1 MRIALLSVIT
11 LVLSAHIG
19 IVNAQGT
26 MLLRQPTVSNTSIV
40 FVHANDLWIVGRD
53 GGDAIRLT
61 SSAGQERNPHFS
73 PDGRTIAF
81 TGQYDGNTDVYIV
94 SATGGQPVR
103 LTWHPGSDNVTGWSH
118 DGKYVLFTSAREG
131 YPSAES
137 KFYRI
142 SISGGMPEP
151 LIVPRASAGSVSED
165 GRFIA
170 YQEVSFWDPEWRN
183 YRGGQAKP
191 IWIMNLKDYSI
202 VKTPQTDKERHTDPV
217 WLNGKVWFLSERDY
231 ANNIWCF
238 DPVKKDLKQITFHAD
253 FDVKSLD
260 AGGGMIVYE
269 QGGYLHLLNPA
280 DNRANRLEINVK
292 GDFHWARERWE
303 NISAGSLQNASLSPT
318 GQRALFEYRGDIFT
332 VPRDKGD
339 WRNITNSPGAA
350 DRYPVWSPDGKSI
363 AWFSDAAG
371 EYQLMVG
378 DQQGMENPKAISI
391 PQPTF
396 FFRPAWSP
404 DSRHIAFTDTH
415 YNLWVVELA
424 TSKITKADTER
435 FAHPNRTMNPVWS
448 PDSKWI
454 AYARLLD
461 NQFKAIRVYNVE
473 TGERH
478 QLTDG
483 MADAISPV
491 WDASGKYLWFLA
503 STNYGLNSGWL
514 DMSSY
519 ERPVTRALYFIILNS
534 EDPSPLLPKSDEEKE
549 KENEKEKAK
558 EETTAKPAGGVTVRI
573 DPADISRRIVAVSIP
588 ARNYVQL
595 VEGPANTVFY
605 AEQATGQQGFSLSK
619 YNLATVKSDPF
630 ISGITYAAVSADRKA
645 LLYRSGSTWGIV
657 NTSESNK
664 KSGDGRLEA
673 ISSMRMKIDPPAEW
687 KQIFRE
693 GWRFQRDFL
702 YVDNVHGAPWDDIYK
717 WYSPWIDHV
726 HHRAD
731 LNYVIDILGGEVS
744 VGHSYTSGGD
754 NPSVPSVSMGLLG
767 ADYEPHK
774 GLHRIKKIYTGEDWN
789 PGLAAPLAQ
798 PGIKVSEGDYIL
810 EVNGIPVTAED
821 NIYRFFE
828 GTSGRQVKLKV
839 NNAPKAEGSWM
850 VTVVPVSNEGQLRT
864 MAWIEHNRRETAR
877 LSDNLLAYVYVP
889 NTSNQGYS
897 YFNRYYFSQQD
908 KKGAIIDERNNGG
921 GSAADYMV
929 DIMARELHGY
939 FNSKADDRRPTT
951 TPMAGIWGPKVMIV
965 NEMAGSGGDLLPYLF
980 RKMEIGSI
988 VGTRTWGGLVGTWD
1002 TPPFIDGGRMVA
1014 PRGGFYDV
1022 DGNWAVEGEGV
1033 APDIEVEMTPA
1044 LVIGG
1049 RDPQLEKAVEQA
1061 LRQMRSEIIYLK
1073 PEPEP
1078 PVRYRRPVKK

>member
-1 MRIALLSVIT
+1 MRTALLSIIALL
-11 LVLSAHIG
+11 LSGQSWIA
-19 IVNAQGT
+19 NAQGT
-26 MLLRQPTVSNTSIV
+26 MLLRQPTISSSQIV
-40 FVHANDLWIVGRD
+40 FVHANDLWIVQRD
-53 GGDAIRLT
+53 GGDAVRLT

-73 PDGRTIAF
+73 PDGRTVAF

-94 SATGGQPVR
+94 PAAGGQPVR
-103 LTWHPGSDNVTGWSH
+103 LTWHPGADNVTGWSH
-118 DGKYVLFTSAREG
+118 DGKYVIFTSSREG
-131 YPSAES
+131 YPTAES

-142 SISGGMPEP
+142 SINGGMPEP
-151 LIVPRASAGSVSED
+151 LIVPRASNGSLSED

-191 IWIMNLKDYSI
+191 IWIMNLKDHSI
-202 VKTPQTDKERHTDPV
+202 KKTPQTDMERHTEPV

-231 ANNIWCF
+231 ANNIWCY
-238 DPVKKDLKQITFHAD
+238 DPVRDDLRQITFHAD

-280 DNRANRLEINVK
+280 DNSARRLEINVK

-303 NISAGSLQNASLSPT
+303 NISPGSLQNASLSPT

-350 DRYPVWSPDGKSI
+350 DRYPVWSPDGKTI
-363 AWFSDAAG
+363 AWFSDESG
-371 EYQLMVG
+371 EYQLMIN
-378 DQQGMENPKAISI
+378 DQEGLGKPKAIPI

-404 DSRHIAFTDTH
+404 DSKRIAFTDTH
-415 YNLWVVELA
+415 YNIWVVEPE
-424 TSKITKADTER
+424 TSKITKADTDR
-435 FAHPNRTMNPVWS
+435 FAHPDRTMNPVWS

-454 AYARLLD
+454 AYVRLLD

-503 STNYGLNSGWL
+503 STNFGLNTGWL

-519 ERPVTRALYFIILNS
+519 ERPVTRSLYFIILS
-534 EDPSPLLPKSDEEKE
+534 SDDPSPLLPKSDEEKE
-549 KENEKEKAK
+549 KPK
-558 EETTAKPAGGVTVRI
+558 EETTAKPAEGVTVKI
-573 DPADISRRIVAVSIP
+573 DIANINRRIVPVSIP
-588 ARNYVQL
+588 ERNYVQL
-595 VEGPANTVFY
+595 FEGPANTVFY
-605 AEQATGQQGFSLSK
+605 AELVTGQQGVALSK
-619 YNLATVKSDPF
+619 YNLTTVKSDPF
-630 ISGITYAAVSADRKA
+630 ISGINYAAVSSDRKA
-645 LLYRSGSTWGIV
+645 LLYRGGTTWGIV

-664 KSGDGRLEA
+664 KVGDGSLAA

-687 KQIFRE
+687 RQIFRE

-702 YVDNVHGAPWDDIYK
+702 YVDNVHGAPWDEVYK

-744 VGHSYTSGGD
+744 IGHSYTSGGD
-754 NPSVPSVSMGLLG
+754 HPSVPTVSIGLLG
-767 ADYEPHK
+767 ADYEQHK
-774 GLHRIKKIYTGEDWN
+774 GYHRIKKIYNGEDWN
-789 PGLAAPLAQ
+789 PGLTAPLAQ

-810 EVNGIPVTAED
+810 EVNGIPVRAED
-821 NIYRFFE
+821 NLYRFFE
-828 GTSGRQVKLKV
+828 GTTGRQVKLRV
-839 NNAPKAEGSWM
+839 NNAPKTDGSWL
-850 VTVVPVSNEGQLRT
+850 VTVVPVSNESQLRT
-864 MAWIEHNRRETAR
+864 MAWIERNRREVAR

-889 NTSNQGYS
+889 NTSNQGYN
-897 YFNRYYFSQQD
+897 YFNRYYFAQQD

-939 FNSKADDRRPTT
+939 FNSRASDRRPTT
-951 TPMAGIWGPKVMIV
+951 VPMAGIWGPKVMIV

-980 RKMEIGSI
+980 RRMEIGSI

-1002 TPPFIDGGRMVA
+1002 TPAFIDGGRMVA

-1022 DGNWAVEGEGV
+1022 DGRWAVEGEGV

-1044 LVIGG
+1044 LVIKG

>member
-131 YPSAES
+131 YPTAES

-1044 LVIGG
+1044 LVISG

>member
-1 MRIALLSVIT
+1 MRIVVFIQVYVATVVISF
-11 LVLSAHIG
+11 SA
-19 IVNAQGT
+19 VAQGT
-26 MLLRQPTVSNTSIV
+26 MLLRQPTISNTHIV
-40 FVHANDLWIVGRD
+40 FVHANDLWIVPRD
-53 GGDAIRLT
+53 GGDAVRLT

-73 PDGRTIAF
+73 PDGRTVAF

-94 SATGGQPVR
+94 SAGGGQPVR
-103 LTWHPGSDNVTGWSH
+103 LTWHPGADNVTGWSH
-118 DGKYVLFTSAREG
+118 DGKYVIFTSSREG
-131 YPSAES
+131 YPTAES
-137 KFYRI
+137 KFY
-142 SISGGMPEP
+142 SISTNGGMPEP
-151 LIVPRASAGSVSED
+151 LIVPRASNGSISED
-165 GRFIA
+165 GKLIA

-238 DPVKKDLKQITFHAD
+238 DPVKNDLVQITFHVD

-280 DNRANRLEINVK
+280 DNKSKRLEINVR
-292 GDFHWARERWE
+292 GDFHWARERWG
-303 NISAGSLQNASLSPT
+303 NVSPGSLQNASLSPT

-332 VPRDKGD
+332 VPREKGD

-363 AWFSDAAG
+363 AWFSDAGG
-371 EYQLMVG
+371 EYQLYIS
-378 DQQGMENPKAISI
+378 DQEGLEKPQVITI

-404 DSRHIAFTDTH
+404 DSRRIAFTDTH
-415 YNLWVVELA
+415 YNLYIVEIA
-424 TSKITKADTER
+424 TSKITRADTDR
-435 FAHPNRTMNPVWS
+435 FAHPDRTMNPVWS

-461 NQFKAIRVYNVE
+461 NQFKAIRVFNVE

-503 STNYGLNSGWL
+503 STNFGLNTGWL

-519 ERPVTRALYFIILNS
+519 DRPITRTLYFIILS
-534 EDPSPLLPKSDEEKE
+534 KDDPSPLLPKSDEEKE
-549 KENEKEKAK
+549 KADEPKKDSSEVSVK
-558 EETTAKPAGGVTVRI
+558 I
-573 DPADISRRIVAVSIP
+573 DPDDISRRILAVSIP
-588 ARNYVQL
+588 ARNYTQL
-595 VEGPANTVFY
+595 LEGPANTVFY
-605 AEQATGQQGFSLSK
+605 AESVTGQQGVSLSK

-630 ISGITYAAVSADRKA
+630 ISGITFATVSADRKA
-645 LLYRSGSTWGIV
+645 LLYRSGTTWGIIK
-657 NTSESNK
+657 TSESNK

-687 KQIFRE
+687 RQIFRE

-702 YVDNVHGAPWDDIYK
+702 YVDNVHGAPWDEIYM
-717 WYSPWIDHV
+717 WYSPWLDHV

-754 NPSVPSVSMGLLG
+754 NPSVPTVPMGLLG
-767 ADYEPHK
+767 ADYETHK
-774 GLHRIKKIYTGEDWN
+774 GYHRIRKIYTGEDWN
-789 PGLAAPLAQ
+789 PGLTAPLSQ

-810 EVNGIPVTAED
+810 DINGLPVLAED
-821 NIYRFFE
+821 NLYSFFE
-828 GTSGRQVKLKV
+828 GTSGRQMKLRV
-839 NNAPKAEGSWM
+839 NSAPKADGSWI
-850 VTVVPVSNEGQLRT
+850 VTVVPVSNESQLRT
-864 MAWIEHNRRETAR
+864 MAWIERNRREVAR

-889 NTSNQGYS
+889 NTSSPGYN

-908 KKGAIIDERNNGG
+908 KKGAVIDERNNGG

-980 RKMEIGSI
+980 RRMEIGPI

-1002 TPPFIDGGRMVA
+1002 TPAFIDGGRMVA

-1033 APDIEVEMTPA
+1033 APDVEVEMTPA
-1044 LVIGG
+1044 LVIKG

-1061 LRQMRSEIIYLK
+1061 LRLMRTEIIYLK
-1073 PEPEP
+1073 PEPDP
-1078 PVRYRRPVKK
+1078 PVRYKRPTKK

>member
-1 MRIALLSVIT
+1 MRTALLSIIALL
-11 LVLSAHIG
+11 LSGQSWIA
-19 IVNAQGT
+19 NAQGT
-26 MLLRQPTVSNTSIV
+26 MLLRQPTISSSQIV
-40 FVHANDLWIVGRD
+40 FVHANDLWIVQRD
-53 GGDAIRLT
+53 GGDAVRLT

-73 PDGRTIAF
+73 PDGRTVAF

-94 SATGGQPVR
+94 PAAGGQPVR
-103 LTWHPGSDNVTGWSH
+103 LTWHPGADNVTGWSH
-118 DGKYVLFTSAREG
+118 DGKYVIFTSSREG
-131 YPSAES
+131 YPTAES

-142 SISGGMPEP
+142 SINGGMPEP
-151 LIVPRASAGSVSED
+151 LIVPRASNGSLSED

-191 IWIMNLKDYSI
+191 IWIMNLKDHSI
-202 VKTPQTDKERHTDPV
+202 KKTPQTDMERHTEPV

-231 ANNIWCF
+231 ANNIWCY
-238 DPVKKDLKQITFHAD
+238 DPVRDDLRQITFHAD

-280 DNRANRLEINVK
+280 DNTARRLEINVK

-303 NISAGSLQNASLSPT
+303 NISPGSLQNASLSPT

-363 AWFSDAAG
+363 AWFSDESG
-371 EYQLMVG
+371 EYQLMIN
-378 DQQGMENPKAISI
+378 DQEGLGKPKAIPI

-404 DSRHIAFTDTH
+404 DSKRIAFTDTH
-415 YNLWVVELA
+415 YNIWVVEPD
-424 TSKITKADTER
+424 TSKITKADTDR
-435 FAHPNRTMNPVWS
+435 FAHPDRTMNPVWS

-454 AYARLLD
+454 AYVRLLD

-503 STNYGLNSGWL
+503 STNFGLNTGWL

-519 ERPVTRALYFIILNS
+519 ERPVTRSLYFIILS
-534 EDPSPLLPKSDEEKE
+534 SDDPSPLLPKSDEEKE
-549 KENEKEKAK
+549 KPK
-558 EETTAKPAGGVTVRI
+558 EETTAKPAEGVTVKI
-573 DPADISRRIVAVSIP
+573 DIANINRRIVPVSISE
-588 ARNYVQL
+588 RNYVQL
-595 VEGPANTVFY
+595 FEGPANTVFY
-605 AEQATGQQGFSLSK
+605 AELVTGQQGVALSK
-619 YNLATVKSDPF
+619 YNLTTVKSDPF
-630 ISGITYAAVSADRKA
+630 ISGINYAAVSSDRKA
-645 LLYRSGSTWGIV
+645 LLYRGGTTWGIV

-664 KSGDGRLEA
+664 KVGDGSLAA

-687 KQIFRE
+687 RQIFRE

-702 YVDNVHGAPWDDIYK
+702 YVDNVHGAPWDEVYK

-744 VGHSYTSGGD
+744 IGHSYTSGGD
-754 NPSVPSVSMGLLG
+754 HPSVPTVSIGLLG
-767 ADYEPHK
+767 ADFEQHK
-774 GLHRIKKIYTGEDWN
+774 GYHRIKKIYNGEDWN
-789 PGLAAPLAQ
+789 PGLTAPLAQ

-810 EVNGIPVTAED
+810 EVNGIPVRAED
-821 NIYRFFE
+821 NLYRFFE
-828 GTSGRQVKLKV
+828 GTTGRQVKLRV
-839 NNAPKAEGSWM
+839 NNAPKTDGSWL
-850 VTVVPVSNEGQLRT
+850 VTVVPVSNESQLRT
-864 MAWIEHNRRETAR
+864 MAWIERNRREVAR
-877 LSDNLLAYVYVP
+877 LSDNLLAYVFVP
-889 NTSNQGYS
+889 NTSNQGYN
-897 YFNRYYFSQQD
+897 YFNRYYFAQQD

-939 FNSKADDRRPTT
+939 FNSKASDRRPTT
-951 TPMAGIWGPKVMIV
+951 VPMAGIWGPKVMIV

-980 RKMEIGSI
+980 RRMEIGSI

-1002 TPPFIDGGRMVA
+1002 TPAFIDGGRMVA

-1022 DGNWAVEGEGV
+1022 DGRWAVEGEGV

-1044 LVIGG
+1044 LVIKG

>member
-1 MRIALLSVIT
+1 MRTALLSIIALL
-11 LVLSAHIG
+11 LSGQSWIA
-19 IVNAQGT
+19 NAQGT
-26 MLLRQPTVSNTSIV
+26 MLLRQPTISSSQIV
-40 FVHANDLWIVGRD
+40 FVHANDLWIVQRD
-53 GGDAIRLT
+53 GGDAVRLT

-73 PDGRTIAF
+73 PDGRTVAF

-94 SATGGQPVR
+94 PAAGGQPVR
-103 LTWHPGSDNVTGWSH
+103 LTWHPGADNVTGWSH
-118 DGKYVLFTSAREG
+118 DGKYVIFTSSREG
-131 YPSAES
+131 YPTAES

-142 SISGGMPEP
+142 SINGGMPEP
-151 LIVPRASAGSVSED
+151 LIVPRASNGSLSED

-191 IWIMNLKDYSI
+191 IWIMNLKDHSI
-202 VKTPQTDKERHTDPV
+202 KKTPQTDMERHTEPV

-231 ANNIWCF
+231 ANNIWCY
-238 DPVKKDLKQITFHAD
+238 DPVRDDLRQITFHAD

-280 DNRANRLEINVK
+280 DNTARRLEINVK

-303 NISAGSLQNASLSPT
+303 NISPGSLQNASLSPT

-350 DRYPVWSPDGKSI
+350 DRYPVWSPDGKTI
-363 AWFSDAAG
+363 AWFSDESG
-371 EYQLMVG
+371 EYQLMIN
-378 DQQGMENPKAISI
+378 DQEGLGKPKAIPI

-396 FFRPAWSP
+396 FFRPTWSP
-404 DSRHIAFTDTH
+404 DSKRIAFTDTH
-415 YNLWVVELA
+415 YNIWVVEPE
-424 TSKITKADTER
+424 TSKITKADTDR
-435 FAHPNRTMNPVWS
+435 FAHPDRTMNPVWS

-454 AYARLLD
+454 AYVRLLD

-503 STNYGLNSGWL
+503 STNFGLNTGWL

-519 ERPVTRALYFIILNS
+519 ERPVTRSLYFIILS
-534 EDPSPLLPKSDEEKE
+534 SDDPSPLLPKSDEEKE
-549 KENEKEKAK
+549 KPK
-558 EETTAKPAGGVTVRI
+558 EETTAKPAEGVTVKI
-573 DPADISRRIVAVSIP
+573 DIANINRRIVPVSIP
-588 ARNYVQL
+588 ERNYVQL
-595 VEGPANTVFY
+595 FEGPANTVFY
-605 AEQATGQQGFSLSK
+605 AELVTGQQGVALSK
-619 YNLATVKSDPF
+619 YNLTTVKSDPF
-630 ISGITYAAVSADRKA
+630 ISGINYAAVSSDRKA
-645 LLYRSGSTWGIV
+645 LLYRGGTTWGIV

-664 KSGDGRLEA
+664 KVGDGSLAA

-687 KQIFRE
+687 RQIFRE

-702 YVDNVHGAPWDDIYK
+702 YVDNVHGAPWDEVYK

-744 VGHSYTSGGD
+744 IGHSYTSGGD
-754 NPSVPSVSMGLLG
+754 HPSVPTVSIGLLG
-767 ADYEPHK
+767 ADFEQHK
-774 GLHRIKKIYTGEDWN
+774 GYHRIKKIYNGEDWN
-789 PGLAAPLAQ
+789 PGLTAPLAQ

-810 EVNGIPVTAED
+810 EVNGIPVRAED
-821 NIYRFFE
+821 NLYRFFE
-828 GTSGRQVKLKV
+828 GTTGRQVKLRV
-839 NNAPKAEGSWM
+839 NNAPKTDGSWL
-850 VTVVPVSNEGQLRT
+850 VTVVPVSNESQLRT
-864 MAWIEHNRRETAR
+864 MAWIERNRREVAR
-877 LSDNLLAYVYVP
+877 LSDNLLAYVFVP
-889 NTSNQGYS
+889 NTSNQGYN
-897 YFNRYYFSQQD
+897 YFNRYYFAQQD

-939 FNSKADDRRPTT
+939 FNSKASDRRPTT
-951 TPMAGIWGPKVMIV
+951 VPMAGIWGPKVMIV

-980 RKMEIGSI
+980 RRMEIGSI

-1002 TPPFIDGGRMVA
+1002 TPAFIDGGRMVA

-1022 DGNWAVEGEGV
+1022 DGRWAVEGEGV

-1044 LVIGG
+1044 LVIKG